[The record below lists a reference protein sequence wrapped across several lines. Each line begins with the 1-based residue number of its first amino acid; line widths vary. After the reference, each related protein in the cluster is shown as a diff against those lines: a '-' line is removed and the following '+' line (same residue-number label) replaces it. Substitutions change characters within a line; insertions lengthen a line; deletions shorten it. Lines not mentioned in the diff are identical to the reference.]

1 MKLEEEIL
9 SNIGSGQ
16 DFREFTINCVLSSL
30 TVRVVFSN
38 KNTIWGGA
46 TVFMKAKAQE
56 KLILLEYNVL
66 KKGC

>member
-9 SNIGSGQ
+9 SNLGSGQ

-38 KNTIWGGA
+38 KNTI
-46 TVFMKAKAQE
+46 
-56 KLILLEYNVL
+56 
-66 KKGC
+66 